1 MAKTIILTTAN
12 IEENSNNTK
21 LVYNFPSGG
30 YTFMNDMIA
39 LQSVYQYFS
48 IFNITSDYGNNTFS
62 YVWFDGIEYSITIP
76 DGYYGICY
84 LNSYFQSIM
93 IANTHYMTNSAGQFI
108 YFLEFIVN
116 TSRYAVQINSYPL
129 DTPIQTTTGAT
140 WVVPETSTLTEF
152 NVNTSSFGEVL
163 GYEIGSYPSSQVGS
177 TTSSFFCSK
186 APQITPYSSI
196 LVSCNLVNNRAVIP
210 SNILSSFTPLG
221 TRIRCLFIFEPNYL
235 QLADVEDGQ
244 YTKLVLE
251 MRDQL
256 SRSIVI
262 RDPNMLIT
270 LYTETK
276 NKYKYIYI
284 CRVVIIPNAKEV
296 VVS

>member
-1 MAKTIILTTAN
+1 MGKTIILNTSN
-12 IEENSNNTK
+12 IVENSNNTK

-30 YTFMNDMIA
+30 YTFKNDMIA

-62 YVWFDGIEYSITIP
+62 YTWFDGIEYNITIP
-76 DGYYGICY
+76 DGYYEISD

-93 IANTHYMTNSAGQFI
+93 IANTHYMTNASGQFI

-129 DTPIQTTTGAT
+129 DTDIQTTNGYILPTGAT
-140 WVVPETSTLTEF
+140 WSVPATSTLSQF
-152 NVNTSSFGEVL
+152 NVNTSAFGEVL
-163 GYEIGSYPSSQVGS
+163 GYEIGSYPSNQTGS
-177 TTSSFFCSK
+177 TTASFLSSV

-210 SNILSSFTPLG
+210 SNILSSYTPLG
-221 TRIRCLFIFEPNYL
+221 TNIGSLFTFEPNYL
-235 QLADVEDGQ
+235 QFADVEDGQ
-244 YTKLVLE
+244 YTQLVLE
-251 MRDQL
+251 FRDQL
-256 SRSIVI
+256 SRPIII
-262 RDPNMLIT
+262 RDPNMLIS

-276 NKYKYIYI
+276 NKNI
-284 CRVVIIPNAKEV
+284 
-296 VVS
+296 

>member
-1 MAKTIILTTAN
+1 MGKTIILNTAN

-30 YTFMNDMIA
+30 YTFKNDMIA

-62 YVWFDGIEYSITIP
+62 YTWFDGIEYTITIP
-76 DGYYGICY
+76 DGYYEISD

-93 IANTHYMTNSAGQFI
+93 IANTHYMTNASGQFI

-129 DTPIQTTTGAT
+129 DETIQTTNGYILPTGAT
-140 WVVPETSTLTEF
+140 WSVPATSTLSQF
-152 NVNTSSFGEVL
+152 NVNTSAFGEVL
-163 GYEIGSYPSSQVGS
+163 GYEIGTYPDTQVGS
-177 TTSSFFCSK
+177 TTASFLSSV

-210 SNILSSFTPLG
+210 SNILSSYTPLG
-221 TRIRCLFIFEPNYL
+221 TSIGSLFTFEPNYL
-235 QLADVEDGQ
+235 QFADVEDGQ
-244 YTKLVLE
+244 YTQLVLE
-251 MRDQL
+251 FRDQL
-256 SRSIVI
+256 SRPIII
-262 RDPNMLIT
+262 RDPNMLIS

-276 NKYKYIYI
+276 KNI
-284 CRVVIIPNAKEV
+284 
-296 VVS
+296 

>member
-1 MAKTIILTTAN
+1 MGKTIILNTAN

-30 YTFMNDMIA
+30 YSFKNDMIA

-62 YVWFDGIEYSITIP
+62 YVWFDGLEYSITIP
-76 DGYYGICY
+76 DGYYETSD

-116 TSRYAVQINSYPL
+116 TSRYAVQISSYPL
-129 DTPIQTTTGAT
+129 DTTIQSTNGYILPSGAT
-140 WVVPETSTLTEF
+140 WSVPATSTLSQF
-152 NVNTSSFGEVL
+152 NVNTSGFGEVL
-163 GYEIGSYPSSQVGS
+163 GYEIGSYPDTQVGS
-177 TTSSFFCSK
+177 STLSFLSSK

-210 SNILSSFTPLG
+210 SNILTSYTPLG
-221 TRIRCLFIFEPNYL
+221 TSIGSLFTFEPNYL
-235 QLADVEDGQ
+235 QFADVEDGQ
-244 YTKLVLE
+244 YTQLVLE
-251 MRDQL
+251 FRDQL

-276 NKYKYIYI
+276 K
-284 CRVVIIPNAKEV
+284 
-296 VVS
+296 

>member
-1 MAKTIILTTAN
+1 MGKTIILTTAN

-30 YTFMNDMIA
+30 YSFKNDMIA

-48 IFNITSDYGNNTFS
+48 IFNITSDYGNNSFS
-62 YVWFDGIEYSITIP
+62 YTWFDEIEYSITIP
-76 DGYYGICY
+76 DGYYEISD

-129 DTPIQTTTGAT
+129 DTTIQTTNGYILPTGAT
-140 WVVPETSTLTEF
+140 WSVPATSTLSQF
-152 NVNTSSFGEVL
+152 NVNTSAFGEVL
-163 GYEIGSYPSSQVGS
+163 GYEISSYPDTQVGS
-177 TTSSFFCSK
+177 STSSFLSSK

-210 SNILSSFTPLG
+210 SNILSSYTPLG
-221 TRIRCLFIFEPNYL
+221 TSIGSLFTFEPNYL
-235 QLADVEDGQ
+235 QFADVEDGQ
-244 YTKLVLE
+244 YTQLVLE
-251 MRDQL
+251 FRDQL
-256 SRSIVI
+256 SRSIII
-262 RDPNMLIT
+262 RDPNMLIS

-276 NKYKYIYI
+276 NKNI
-284 CRVVIIPNAKEV
+284 
-296 VVS
+296 

>member
-1 MAKTIILTTAN
+1 MGKTIILTTAN
-12 IEENSNNTK
+12 IKENSNNTK

-30 YTFMNDMIA
+30 YSFKNDMIA
-39 LQSVYQYFS
+39 VLSIYQYFS

-62 YVWFDGIEYSITIP
+62 YVWFDGVEYIITIP
-76 DGYYGICY
+76 DGYYEISD

-129 DTPIQTTTGAT
+129 DTTIQSTNGYILPSGAT
-140 WVVPETSTLTEF
+140 WSVPATTTLSQF
-152 NVNTSSFGEVL
+152 NVNTSGFGEVL
-163 GYEIGSYPSSQVGS
+163 GYEIGSYPDTQVGS
-177 TTSSFFCSK
+177 STLSFLSSK

-210 SNILSSFTPLG
+210 SNILTSYTPLG
-221 TRIRCLFIFEPNYL
+221 TSIGSLFTFEPNYL
-235 QLADVEDGQ
+235 QFADVEDGQ
-244 YTKLVLE
+244 YTQLVLE
-251 MRDQL
+251 FRDQL

-276 NKYKYIYI
+276 K
-284 CRVVIIPNAKEV
+284 
-296 VVS
+296 

>member
-1 MAKTIILTTAN
+1 MGKTIILNTAN

-30 YTFMNDMIA
+30 YTFKNDMIA

-62 YVWFDGIEYSITIP
+62 YTWFDGIEYTITIP
-76 DGYYGICY
+76 DGYYEISD

-93 IANTHYMTNSAGQFI
+93 IANTHYMTNASGQFI

-116 TSRYAVQINSYPL
+116 TSRYAVQVNSYPL
-129 DTPIQTTTGAT
+129 DADIQTTNGYILPTGAT
-140 WVVPETSTLTEF
+140 WSVPATSTLSQF
-152 NVNTSSFGEVL
+152 NVNTSAFGEVL
-163 GYEIGSYPSSQVGS
+163 GYEIGSYPDTQVGS
-177 TTSSFFCSK
+177 TTASFLSSV

-210 SNILSSFTPLG
+210 SNILSSYTPLG
-221 TRIRCLFIFEPNYL
+221 TSIGSLFTFEPNYL
-235 QLADVEDGQ
+235 QFADVEDGQ
-244 YTKLVLE
+244 YTQLVLE
-251 MRDQL
+251 FRDQL
-256 SRSIVI
+256 SRSIII
-262 RDPNMLIT
+262 RDPNMLIS

-276 NKYKYIYI
+276 NKNI
-284 CRVVIIPNAKEV
+284 
-296 VVS
+296 

>member
-1 MAKTIILTTAN
+1 MGKTIILTTAN

-30 YTFMNDMIA
+30 YTFKNDMIA

-62 YVWFDGIEYSITIP
+62 YTWFDGVEYTITIP
-76 DGYYGICY
+76 DGYYEISD

-129 DTPIQTTTGAT
+129 DATIQSTNGYILPSGAS
-140 WVVPETSTLTEF
+140 WSVPTTSTLSQF
-152 NVNTSSFGEVL
+152 NINTSGFGEVL
-163 GYEIGSYPSSQVGS
+163 GYEIGSYPSNQTGS
-177 TTSSFFCSK
+177 TTASFLSSV

-210 SNILSSFTPLG
+210 SNILSSYTPLG
-221 TRIRCLFIFEPNYL
+221 TSIGGLFKFEPNYL
-235 QLADVEDGQ
+235 QFADVEDGQ
-244 YTKLVLE
+244 YTQFVLE
-251 MRDQL
+251 FRDQL
-256 SRSIVI
+256 SRPIII
-262 RDPNMLIT
+262 RDPNMLMT

-276 NKYKYIYI
+276 HT
-284 CRVVIIPNAKEV
+284 RP
-296 VVS
+296 

>member
-1 MAKTIILTTAN
+1 MGKTIILTSAN

-30 YTFMNDMIA
+30 YSFKNDMIA

-48 IFNITSDYGNNTFS
+48 IFNITSDYGNTTFS
-62 YVWFDGIEYSITIP
+62 YVWFDGIEYNITIP
-76 DGYYGICY
+76 DGYYEISD

-93 IANTHYMTNSAGQFI
+93 IANAHYMTNSAGQFI

-116 TSRYAVQINSYPL
+116 TSRYAVQVNSYPL
-129 DTPIQTTTGAT
+129 DTDIQTTNGYILPTGAT
-140 WVVPETSTLTEF
+140 WSVPATSTLSQF
-152 NVNTSSFGEVL
+152 NVNTSAFGEVL
-163 GYEIGSYPSSQVGS
+163 GYEIRSYPDTQVGS
-177 TTSSFFCSK
+177 STSSFLSSK

-210 SNILSSFTPLG
+210 SNILSSYTPLG
-221 TRIRCLFIFEPNYL
+221 TSIGSLFTFEPNYL
-235 QLADVEDGQ
+235 QFADVEDGQ
-244 YTKLVLE
+244 YTQLVLE
-251 MRDQL
+251 FRDQL

-276 NKYKYIYI
+276 KNI
-284 CRVVIIPNAKEV
+284 
-296 VVS
+296 

>member
-1 MAKTIILTTAN
+1 MGKTIILNTAN

-21 LVYNFPSGG
+21 LVYNFPRGG
-30 YTFMNDMIA
+30 YTYKNDMIA
-39 LQSVYQYFS
+39 VLSIYQYFS

-62 YVWFDGIEYSITIP
+62 YVWFDGIEYTITIP
-76 DGYYGICY
+76 DGYYEISD
-84 LNSYFQSIM
+84 LNAYFQSIM
-93 IANTHYMTNSAGQFI
+93 VANTHYMTNSAGQFI

-129 DTPIQTTTGAT
+129 DTSIQSSNGYILPSGAT
-140 WVVPETSTLTEF
+140 WSVPATSTLSQF
-152 NVNTSSFGEVL
+152 NVNTSGFGEVL
-163 GYEIGSYPSSQVGS
+163 GYEIGSYPDTQVGS
-177 TTSSFFCSK
+177 STLSFLSSK

-210 SNILSSFTPLG
+210 SNILTSYTPLG
-221 TRIRCLFIFEPNYL
+221 TSIGSLFTFEPNYL
-235 QLADVEDGQ
+235 QFADVEDGQ
-244 YTKLVLE
+244 YTQLVLE
-251 MRDQL
+251 FRDQL

-276 NKYKYIYI
+276 K
-284 CRVVIIPNAKEV
+284 
-296 VVS
+296 

>member
-1 MAKTIILTTAN
+1 MGKTIILTTAN

-30 YTFMNDMIA
+30 YSFKNDMIA
-39 LQSVYQYFS
+39 VLSIYQYFS

-62 YVWFDGIEYSITIP
+62 YVWFDGVEYIITIP
-76 DGYYGICY
+76 DGYYEISD

-129 DTPIQTTTGAT
+129 DTTIQSTNGYILPSGAT
-140 WVVPETSTLTEF
+140 WSVPATNTLSQF
-152 NVNTSSFGEVL
+152 NVNTSGFGEVL
-163 GYEIGSYPSSQVGS
+163 GYEIGSYPDTQVGS
-177 TTSSFFCSK
+177 STLSFLSSK

-210 SNILSSFTPLG
+210 SNILTSYTPLG
-221 TRIRCLFIFEPNYL
+221 TSIGSLFTFEPNYL
-235 QLADVEDGQ
+235 QFADVEDGQ
-244 YTKLVLE
+244 YTQLVLE
-251 MRDQL
+251 FRDQL

-276 NKYKYIYI
+276 K
-284 CRVVIIPNAKEV
+284 
-296 VVS
+296 